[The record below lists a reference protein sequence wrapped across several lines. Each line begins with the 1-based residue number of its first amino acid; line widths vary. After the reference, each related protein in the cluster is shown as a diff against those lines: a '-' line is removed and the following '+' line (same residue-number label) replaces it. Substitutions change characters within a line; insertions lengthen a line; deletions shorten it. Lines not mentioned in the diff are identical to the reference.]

1 MLLIKAKTEYVHTY
15 TVMEPSEKCLQ
26 LGVIPQTQ
34 SHNIYSRV
42 PNKPNANLL
51 LRKNHELIQ
60 LIQFIP

>member
-15 TVMEPSEKCLQ
+15 TVMEPLEKCLQ

-42 PNKPNANLL
+42 PNKPTAC
-51 LRKNHELIQ
+51 
-60 LIQFIP
+60 